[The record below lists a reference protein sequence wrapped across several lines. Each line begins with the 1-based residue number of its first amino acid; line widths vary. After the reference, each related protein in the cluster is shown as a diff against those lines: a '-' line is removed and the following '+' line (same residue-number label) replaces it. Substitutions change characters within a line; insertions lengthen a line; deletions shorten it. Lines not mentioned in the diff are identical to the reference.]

1 MGFEAI
7 SSCGGITVDHL
18 AIINGQCALKFCYD
32 HGSEVLSA
40 SQTYL
45 AGIDL

>member
-1 MGFEAI
+1 MGVEAI
-7 SSCGGITVDHL
+7 SSGGGITVDHL
-18 AIINGQCALKFCYD
+18 AIINGECALKFSCD
-32 HGSEVLSA
+32 QGSEVLSE